1 MLSGHRSSLA
11 GSGGLRSKVRPRD
24 VATFLLRIAK
34 QSLTSVSTEA
44 FHDGTRVYQFSRLQT
59 TIELKESKKIICFN
73 RFREAKE
80 QEEKRDAARDV
91 RTKLLFHRSPS
102 FNGVHRRQKAAE
114 IFHAVPP
121 ESPRVLRKM
130 FFTAQR
136 VD

>member
-11 GSGGLRSKVRPRD
+11 GSGGLRSNVRPRD

-59 TIELKESKKIICFN
+59 TIELKASKKKKINVCFN

-80 QEEKRDAARDV
+80 QEEK
-91 RTKLLFHRSPS
+91 
-102 FNGVHRRQKAAE
+102 
-114 IFHAVPP
+114 
-121 ESPRVLRKM
+121 
-130 FFTAQR
+130 
-136 VD
+136 